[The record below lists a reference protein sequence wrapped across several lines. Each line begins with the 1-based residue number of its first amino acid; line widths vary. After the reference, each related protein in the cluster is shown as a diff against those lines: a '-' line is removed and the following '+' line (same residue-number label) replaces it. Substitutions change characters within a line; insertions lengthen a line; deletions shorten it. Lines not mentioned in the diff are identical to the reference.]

1 MGLFPQIF
9 HDRGIKTKLII
20 GMLVVGL
27 GPSSLVM
34 IITTTGTA
42 DLFRYAQPL
51 VDAEAGDNLYSRYQG
66 IMFRS
71 GITITLSI
79 FLAIIFALLLSR
91 ILITPIQS
99 LSKIAERISDNDLTE
114 LPEQS
119 SSSSNDEIK
128 KLYSSYA
135 TAILNLREIISMVKK
150 SSFQVDDSSNELI
163 TLSTELNSLST
174 EISLSITQ
182 ISQGAALISELA
194 NQGYTDIG
202 QMTKSMELANQGY
215 TDIGQMTKSINDA
228 FIAIDSTTSTIRD
241 IASQTNILALNAAI
255 EAARA
260 GEYGRGFAVVADNV
274 RRLAEETQ
282 NHSKD
287 ISDVSESFTQNIK
300 VSALKI
306 QEAFQHFATQ
316 AEEFSA
322 SSEEVAAASEEQIAS
337 MNQLAS
343 ATQDL
348 QEMSQIL
355 VNDIKRFRI

>member
-202 QMTKSMELANQGY
+202 QMTKS
-215 TDIGQMTKSINDA
+215 INDA

-306 QEAFQHFATQ
+306 QDAFQHF
-316 AEEFSA
+316 
-322 SSEEVAAASEEQIAS
+322 
-337 MNQLAS
+337 
-343 ATQDL
+343 
-348 QEMSQIL
+348 
-355 VNDIKRFRI
+355 